1 MPGSE
6 LTRIPDGGR
15 ILANSARTN
24 FSASTPGTKY
34 ECPYEE
40 FWNKARPL
48 MVNEKVPMSKV
59 RPYHVWYKEQ
69 LVGKGIPAWN
79 SPKL

>member
-1 MPGSE
+1 MISDPSQKVD
-6 LTRIPDGGR
+6 ISK
-15 ILANSARTN
+15 ANPEVVNMMRKA
-24 FSASTPGTKY
+24 
-34 ECPYEE
+34 YEE
-40 FWNKARPL
+40 FWNQARPL

>member
-1 MPGSE
+1 MM
-6 LTRIPDGGR
+6 RK
-15 ILANSARTN
+15 A
-24 FSASTPGTKY
+24 
-34 ECPYEE
+34 YEE

-69 LVGKGIPAWN
+69 LAGKGIPVWN